1 MACCVSVVGH
11 RGWGCCSKA
20 TRLLGFH
27 LPGERNASRATSHSL
42 PVPLVLLGLNVM
54 GLIPTT
60 RFMACT
66 SNYYVLHFLFVIKV
80 QNYCCSLSSTLIFMI
95 IKFIMHYDMFFYIHI
110 ISGQWPDSADDDF
123 ARPRRAALSNVRSN
137 ASLNHASWCFGVT
150 HFRLL
155 VRFVPALAM
164 HGTTCATDKSEKW
177 PSL

>member
-11 RGWGCCSKA
+11 PGWGCCSKA

-42 PVPLVLLGLNVM
+42 PVPLILLGLNVM

-66 SNYYVLHFLFVIKV
+66 ST
-80 QNYCCSLSSTLIFMI
+80 YCISYLSLRFKIIVALYTLIFT
-95 IKFIMHYDMFFYIHI
+95 HYNMFSYIRI
-110 ISGQWPDSADDDF
+110 ISGQWPDSAGSDDF
-123 ARPRRAALSNVRSN
+123 FSLRRAALSNVRSN

-150 HFRLL
+150 HFLLL
-155 VRFVPALAM
+155 VRFVPAFTM
-164 HGTTCATDKSEKW
+164 HGNYMCHG
-177 PSL
+177 